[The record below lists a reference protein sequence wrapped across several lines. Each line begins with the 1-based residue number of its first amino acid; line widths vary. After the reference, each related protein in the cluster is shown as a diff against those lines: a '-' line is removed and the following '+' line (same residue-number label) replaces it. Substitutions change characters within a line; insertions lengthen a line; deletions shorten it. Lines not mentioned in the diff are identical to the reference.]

1 MRTWLLGRRP
11 KVLGVA
17 LAIHGAG
24 ITAESALAKIADMW
38 RPLPMDTVKWSALRQ
53 LSVRTLETLEEA
65 NLLRARPNFV
75 YQHVANEWPFPL
87 YPLDLPEL
95 EVDPDHLREAQ
106 RNCYPPDGY

>member
-1 MRTWLLGRRP
+1 
-11 KVLGVA
+11 
-17 LAIHGAG
+17 
-24 ITAESALAKIADMW
+24 
-38 RPLPMDTVKWSALRQ
+38 MDTVKWSALRQ

-106 RNCYPPDGY
+106 RNCYPPDGYWLWLTDGVVAASPSKQTYTRPGGERRDVR